1 MLLVMIFLLTT
12 PGTVDSLK
20 AVLKKTPQLSI
31 VLELQNEYLRTRE
44 FEKAIEHLRMYEGRF
59 SSDQR
64 TMINLV
70 VGDTYLFSGDIVSA
84 RDEYLRTVIR
94 YPRSEHANN
103 ALEML
108 YLIEMTRDDT
118 VALKRLGNALCLFQ
132 TRQYEDA
139 ADSIKALL
147 TTPAGPYAYYYLA
160 RVYEEQENI
169 PLAIGVLEEMNSTYP
184 DHTVHT
190 ADLFLAELYWRSD
203 NTEQARDL
211 LEEVVVNAPST
222 IYAVRAREMLTVL
235 NP

>member
-1 MLLVMIFLLTT
+1 MLLVMLFVLTKLD
-12 PGTVDSLK
+12 TVDSLK
-20 AVLKKTPQLSI
+20 AELKRNPQFTI
-31 VLELQNEYLRTRE
+31 ALELHNEYLRMGE
-44 FEKAIEHLRMYEGRF
+44 FEKAIEYLRSYQGRF
-59 SSDQR
+59 GSDQR
-64 TMINLV
+64 PMVDLV
-70 VGDTYLFSGDIVSA
+70 VGDTYLFSGNIIAA
-84 RDEYLRTVIR
+84 RDAYLRTVMR

-118 VALKRLGNALCLFQ
+118 VALKRFGNALCLFQ
-132 TRQYEDA
+132 IQQYEDA

-147 TTPAGPYAYYYLA
+147 TTAVGPYAYYYLA

-169 PLAIGVLEEMNSTYP
+169 PLAIGVLEEMNSTFP

-190 ADLFLAELYWRSD
+190 ADLYLAELYMQSN
-203 NTEQARDL
+203 NTEKARNL

-222 IYAVRAREMLTVL
+222 IYAVRAREMLTIL